1 MVGVAFFGGA
11 LGAIAGAIGVILLRN
26 PFYSV
31 LALVVHL
38 FSLAGL
44 FLLLHAEFLA
54 VAQVLVYAG
63 AVMVLY
69 VFVVAYV
76 GGIAEPSSDPIP
88 AQRLL
93 AAMIGISLFVVLST
107 AVLGTGLA
115 ALGERGAELP
125 LGFGSPEAVGR
136 MLLDRFLII
145 FEVASVLLLIS
156 AVAAIVLAFRR
167 KGAEVGD

>member
-1 MVGVAFFGGA
+1 MIAVAFFGGA
-11 LGAIAGAIGVILLRN
+11 IGAIAGAIGVILLRN

-44 FLLLHAEFLA
+44 FLILHAEFLA
-54 VAQVLVYAG
+54 VAQILVYAG

-76 GGIAEPSSDPIP
+76 GGIAEPEKDPIP
-88 AQRLL
+88 AQRVL
-93 AAMIGISLFVVLST
+93 AAMVGVSLFVVLST
-107 AVLGTGLA
+107 AILGT
-115 ALGERGAELP
+115 ALVEVGTRGVEVP
-125 LGFGSPEAVGR
+125 FGFGSPEAIGR
-136 MLLDRFLII
+136 LLLDRFLIV
-145 FEVASVLLLIS
+145 FEVTSVMLLLS

-167 KGAEVGD
+167 KEADVGD

>member
-1 MVGVAFFGGA
+1 MVAVAFFGGA
-11 LGAIAGAIGVILLRN
+11 LGAIAGAIGVVLLRN

-54 VAQVLVYAG
+54 VAQILVYAA

-76 GGIAEPSSDPIP
+76 GGISEPASDPIP
-88 AQRLL
+88 AQRVV
-93 AAMIGISLFVVLST
+93 AAIAGASLFVVLAT
-107 AVLGTGLA
+107 AVLGT
-115 ALGERGAELP
+115 ALAELGTRGVEIP
-125 LGFGSPEAVGR
+125 FGFGSPEAIGR
-136 MLLDRFLII
+136 MLLDRFLVI
-145 FEVASVLLLIS
+145 FEVASVMLLLS

-167 KGAEVGD
+167 READVGD